1 LIRVLVTITTRKNI
15 CLCYRLFWHNLM
27 SFWLFDRW
35 FIIVYSRFLFLMNSV
50 RFIVNVM
57 AFFNLMVIMI
67 ILVIYTFFKM
77 LMLLILFLWL
87 FDLYIFSAG
96 NS

>member
-1 LIRVLVTITTRKNI
+1 LIRVLVTITVRKTICLGKNI

-35 FIIVYSRFLFLMNSV
+35 FIIVYSRLLFLMNSL

-57 AFFNLMVIMI
+57 AFFNLIVIVI
-67 ILVIYTFFKM
+67 ILVI
-77 LMLLILFLWL
+77 
-87 FDLYIFSAG
+87 
-96 NS
+96 